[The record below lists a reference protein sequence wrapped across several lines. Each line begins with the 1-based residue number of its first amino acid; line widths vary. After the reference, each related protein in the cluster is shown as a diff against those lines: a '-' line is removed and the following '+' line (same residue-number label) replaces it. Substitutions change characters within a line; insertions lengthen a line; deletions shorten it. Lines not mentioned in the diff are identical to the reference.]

1 MDPVKIE
8 IFKTDN
14 GKEPFTEWI
23 DSIRDQTT
31 RDKILRRLRR
41 VENGNVGSFKPLVTP
56 NSICEF
62 RFGFGAGYRIYFRF
76 LSRSNILILCGGDKS
91 SQKFDIKRA
100 ENYYSQYLENQQ

>member
-1 MDPVKIE
+1 MVKSLSL
-8 IFKTDN
+8 N
-14 GKEPFTEWI
+14 GLT
-23 DSIRDQTT
+23 QTT

-56 NSICEF
+56 NAICEF

-76 LSRSNILILCGGDKS
+76 LSRSNIFILCGGDKS

-100 ENYYSQYLENQQ
+100 ENYYSQYLENQL